1 MSGIHIDFM
10 IGSDE
15 LEVTGL
21 TADGER
27 VPVLR
32 GGDWQI

>member
-1 MSGIHIDFM
+1 M

-15 LEVTGL
+15 VAVTGL
-21 TADGER
+21 TAAGER

-32 GGDWQI
+32 RGDWQL